1 MTGKSLFVVTGA
13 TGGFGSAIL
22 RQINLMYSDKAVII
36 AASRN
41 HEKLAT
47 ITKGFT
53 SQIKPVTVDFSVRA
67 GLTEKC
73 QEMLD
78 VCKDDAFDHV
88 YLYNNHAT
96 VGDVKKMASDYDDP
110 MELCDNYFLNVC
122 SFQIL
127 TSVFIKSFP
136 DIKHTCVNV
145 SSIAGVVPIPSV
157 SVYCAGK
164 AARLMLYKVL
174 ALENTDIN
182 VFNYS
187 PGPMKTDMAFD
198 MMRNSVSPSVRD
210 SFQTFEDTGTWAD
223 VDESSQ
229 KMLTIVRDGLYSPGQ
244 QIDFFD
250 IVEGMS

>member
-96 VGDVKKMASDYDDP
+96 VGDVKKLVFEYEDP
-110 MELCDNYFLNVC
+110 MELCDNYFLNVV

-136 DIKHTCVNV
+136 GIKHTCVNL
-145 SSIAGVVPIPSV
+145 SSFAGVRPKESL

-174 ALENTDIN
+174 ALENPDVN
-182 VFNYS
+182 VLSWS
-187 PGPMKTDMAFD
+187 PGPMRTELALDIMHNSANVAYRQGFEKYEKSDDWTD
-198 MMRNSVSPSVRD
+198 
-210 SFQTFEDTGTWAD
+210 AD
-223 VDESSQ
+223 KSAL

-250 IVEGMS
+250 VVEGMS